1 MIVDYKTDIN
11 EKVCHCGQSN
21 LMSSMMD
28 IHLPCS
34 HLYYLGEKFPSIVTP
49 VIGFKNTFL
58 GELVFEYN
66 INTKHKIQINV
77 DYYSRIRT
85 YVYKMIKR
93 YSKNND
99 KEKIKK
105 FVNQKLPF
113 DETPTKFVLGYPAEI
128 FTVIDEGIRSF
139 CIEKS

>member
-11 EKVCHCGQSN
+11 EKVCHCGQSI

-49 VIGFKNTFL
+49 VIGFKNNFL

-66 INTKHKIQINV
+66 INTKHKIQIDV

-85 YVYKMIKR
+85 YVYKMING
-93 YSKNND
+93 YSKD
-99 KEKIKK
+99 KDIEKIKK
-105 FVNQKLPF
+105 FV
-113 DETPTKFVLGYPAEI
+113 
-128 FTVIDEGIRSF
+128 
-139 CIEKS
+139 KSIIPI